1 MTGLERQNGDGS
13 QNGDG
18 REMSQLPLSGIRVLD
33 STYVF
38 ALPYA
43 GGLLSDLGAE
53 VIKIEGPTRPDTTR
67 TGGFAGAF
75 PENELGEDWWNRPST
90 YNLLHRGKQS
100 LTLDMTDPRGRE
112 MFAEL
117 VKISDIVMENFTPRV
132 MRRWEL
138 DYPNLRNIKP
148 DIIMVSNT
156 GYGHGGGPY
165 ANYPAQATTQ
175 EGTHGHCWVTGY
187 PGDVPSKAGAS
198 FVDFLSTW
206 TSLLAMGAALRYRN
220 RTGQGQWI
228 DISMYQAGVMF
239 LSEFIMDAQVNGR
252 EGERIGNRHP
262 QRAPQGSYPAAGDDQ
277 WITLSV
283 GSEEE
288 WQALCRLMGR
298 EDLAGSADFQDAA
311 SRRRNHDELDRI
323 IGAWTAESDKYD
335 LMHRLQREGI
345 ASGPVLTGKD
355 IHFDPHYQSRGFL
368 ERVTYPEERKIGTRP
383 FMGRPYK
390 FSKSP
395 LKIHGP
401 APAYGQHNQPVL
413 QDLLGIDGRK
423 YEELVRDSIVAT
435 APLTGEGQERL
446 SPQQAVELGLL
457 AAWDP
462 DYREK
467 LGLG

>member
-1 MTGLERQNGDGS
+1 MTDFNNTRVNDGAA
-13 QNGDG
+13 
-18 REMSQLPLSGIRVLD
+18 SQLPLKGIRVLD

-100 LTLDMTDPRGRE
+100 LTLDMTKPKGRE
-112 MFAEL
+112 MFTDL

-132 MRRWEL
+132 MRGWGL
-138 DYPNLRNIKP
+138 DYPNLRKIKP

-228 DISMYQAGVMF
+228 DIGMYQAGVMF

-252 EGERIGNRHP
+252 QGERIGNRHP
-262 QRAPQGSYPAAGDDQ
+262 QRAPQGCYPAAGTDE

-288 WQALCRLMGR
+288 WQDLCRLMGR
-298 EDLAGSADFQDAA
+298 EELAGSPEFRDPAA
-311 SRRRNHDELDRI
+311 RRRNHDELDRI
-323 IGAWTAESDKYD
+323 IGEWTVQSDKYD
-335 LMHRLQREGI
+335 LMHRLQAAGI

-355 IHFDPHYQSRGFL
+355 IHFDPHYRSRGFL

-395 LKIHGP
+395 LKIHSP

-413 QDLLGIDGRK
+413 QELLGIDGET

-467 LGLG
+467 LGLV